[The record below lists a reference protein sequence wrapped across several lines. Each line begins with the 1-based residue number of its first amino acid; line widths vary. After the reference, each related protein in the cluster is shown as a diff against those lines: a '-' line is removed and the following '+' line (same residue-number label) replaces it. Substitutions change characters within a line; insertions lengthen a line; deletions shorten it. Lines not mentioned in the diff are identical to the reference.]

1 MRALLT
7 TNKLNK
13 YLAPILFSTFAI
25 SIESMAKGKESAEQL
40 AFLKAERLAKLG
52 RLDLDDPAAKQL
64 ESYPLYPYLVF
75 NQYSAELNRLTPEDI
90 QQFANRYPDS
100 HLEGLLRFNYTEHL
114 GEKRDWG
121 AFLSHYTEIDS
132 PNTEM
137 QCRYA
142 EALYRQK
149 RTTEASKLAA
159 SLWSVG
165 RSQPDSCDDLFRL
178 FRANGDLTSDVALK
192 RVLNALDANKW
203 GLSGYAL
210 RFVKSE
216 SDRRI
221 ADAARSVYRSPF
233 KVLRMGSGYSA
244 KQLAKIQRI
253 AIERAYRHDPYE
265 ALNLLLKLGKGFDL
279 SLADNLQELTRVGV
293 RVAKELDAHDRIK
306 LAKLDPTFASAEL
319 TEWRIRLAL
328 LEQDWQ
334 EVATLIAKLPKE
346 LQDSPRWQYWLAALP
361 NNPMRTEILDTL
373 RTKRSFYGF
382 LAADHLG
389 QPADLNHEPITLD
402 PTLLAKLRDSKHYL
416 RIKEL
421 TALDRYTVSR
431 SEFNRWIETM
441 SSNEIQHA
449 AHLMNELG
457 WYQQGILAA
466 AYHEFWNDMDLR
478 FPEGF
483 ENLFIK
489 HANKRNIDPI
499 WAQALARQESALFPW
514 ARSSVGAR
522 GLMQLMPRTAKRTA
536 KSIKVKYKSS
546 NLLYDPDFNVQL
558 GTAYLAQMYRQ
569 FDKNR
574 IYATA
579 AYNAGPHRVSR
590 WLKGRENLPLEI
602 FIELIPF
609 DETRTYVQNVLSFS
623 VIYAQ
628 RKGQTRQ
635 MLTPTE
641 QALLALN

>member
-1 MRALLT
+1 MQT
-7 TNKLNK
+7 TNRVNK
-13 YLAPILFSTFAI
+13 FLATILFSTLAI
-25 SIESMAKGKESAEQL
+25 SAESMAKAKESAEQL

-52 RLDLDDPAAKQL
+52 RLDLSDPDVASLKN
-64 ESYPLYPYLVF
+64 YPLYPYLRF
-75 NQYSAELNRLTPEDI
+75 NQLRAQLNQLNPEDVAQFSAE
-90 QQFANRYPDS
+90 FPDS
-100 HLEGLLRFNYTEHL
+100 HLESLLRFNYTEHL
-114 GEKRDWG
+114 GEKRDWD
-121 AFLSHYTEIDS
+121 AFLTHYSEIDS
-132 PNTEM
+132 PNTVM

-149 RTTEASKLAA
+149 QSTEAAKLAA
-159 SLWSVG
+159 KLWSVG

-178 FRANGDLTSDVALK
+178 FRSNGDLTSTVALN

-210 RFVKSE
+210 RFVKSDAE
-216 SDRRI
+216 RRI
-221 ADAARSVYRSPF
+221 ADAARAVYRSPF
-233 KVLRMGSGYSA
+233 KVLQMGSGYSP

-265 ALNLLLKLGKGFDL
+265 ALNLLLKLGKQFDL
-279 SLADNLQELTRVGV
+279 SLTDNLHELTRVGV
-293 RVAKELDAHDRIK
+293 RVAKELDVHDRIK
-306 LAKLDPTFASAEL
+306 LAKLDPQHVSAEL

-361 NNPMRTEILDTL
+361 DNPMRTQILDSL

-389 QPADLNHEPITLD
+389 QPADLNDEPLTLD
-402 PTLLAKLRDSKHYL
+402 QSLLTALRDSSHYR

-421 TALDRYTVSR
+421 TQLDRFTVSR
-431 SEFNRWIETM
+431 SEFNRWIEGM
-441 SSNEIQHA
+441 SENEIQHA

-466 AYHEFWNDMDLR
+466 AYNDIWNDMDLR
-478 FPEGF
+478 FPEGY
-483 ENLFIK
+483 EDLFIK

-522 GLMQLMPRTAKRTA
+522 GLMQLIPRTAKRTA
-536 KSIKVKYKSS
+536 KSLKLKYKGSKR
-546 NLLYDPDFNVQL
+546 LYDPDFNVQL

-590 WLKGRENLPLEI
+590 WLKGREDLPLEV

-628 RKGQTRQ
+628 RKGQPRQ

>member
-1 MRALLT
+1 MFT
-7 TNKLNK
+7 TNKFYK
-13 YLAPILFSTFAI
+13 VIAPILFSTFAI

-52 RLDLDDPAAKQL
+52 RLDLNDPTVQQL

-75 NQYSAELNRLTPEDI
+75 NQFSSELNRLKPKDI
-90 QQFANRYPDS
+90 KHFANQYPDS
-100 HLEGLLRFNYTEHL
+100 HLEGLLRFNYTAYL
-114 GEKRDWG
+114 GERKNWG
-121 AFLSHYTEIDS
+121 EFLSHYSEIDF

-149 RTTEASKLAA
+149 RTTEAAKLAA
-159 SLWSVG
+159 QLWSVG

-178 FRANGDLTSDVALK
+178 FRANGDLTSDVALS

-233 KVLRMGSGYSA
+233 KVLQMGRGYSP

-279 SLADNLQELTRVGV
+279 SQADNLRELTRVGV
-293 RVAKELDAHDRIK
+293 RVAKELDAHDRVK
-306 LAKLDPTFASAEL
+306 LAKLDPTYASAEL

-361 NNPMRTEILDTL
+361 DNPMRTQILDSL
-373 RTKRSFYGF
+373 RSKRSFYGF

-389 QPADLNHEPITLD
+389 QDADLNHEPITFD
-402 PTLLAKLRDSKHYL
+402 QTLLTELRNSKHYL

-421 TALDRYTVSR
+421 TQLDRYTVSR
-431 SEFNRWIETM
+431 SEFNRWIEPM

-466 AYHEFWNDMDLR
+466 AYNEFWNDMDLR

-483 ENLFIK
+483 ENLFVK
-489 HANKRNIDPI
+489 HASRRNIDPI

-536 KSIKVKYKSS
+536 KSIKVKYKSR
-546 NLLYDPDFNVQL
+546 NRLYDPDFNVQL

-590 WLKGRENLPLEI
+590 WLKGREDLPLEI

-628 RKGQTRQ
+628 RKGQPRP

-641 QALLALN
+641 RALLALN

>member
-1 MRALLT
+1 MLE
-7 TNKLNK
+7 TNKFNK
-13 YLAPILFSTFAI
+13 LLASILFSALAI
-25 SIESMAKGKESAEQL
+25 SSETMAKAKESAEQL

-52 RLDLDDPAAKQL
+52 RLDLDDPATKQL

-75 NQYSAELNRLTPEDI
+75 NQLSANLTQLKPDDV
-90 QQFANRYPDS
+90 QQFSDQYPDS
-100 HLEGLLRFNYTEHL
+100 HLEGLLRFNYTAHL
-114 GEKRDWG
+114 AEKRDWG
-121 AFLSHYTEIDS
+121 AFLTGYSEIDS
-132 PNTEM
+132 PSTEM

-142 EALYRQK
+142 EALYRQNH
-149 RTTEASKLAA
+149 TVEAAKLAA
-159 SLWSVG
+159 KLWSVG

-178 FRANGDLTSDVALK
+178 FRSKGDLTSSVALG
-192 RVLNALDANKW
+192 RVLNALDANRW

-221 ADAARSVYRSPF
+221 ADAARSVFRSPF
-233 KVLRMGSGYSA
+233 KVLQLGSGYTP

-253 AIERAYRHDPYE
+253 AVERAYRHDPYE
-265 ALNLLLKLGKGFDL
+265 ALNLLLKLGKRFDL
-279 SLADNLQELTRVGV
+279 KQADNLDELTRVGV

-306 LAKLDPTFASAEL
+306 LAKLDPNYASAEL

-334 EVATLIAKLPKE
+334 DVATLITKLPNE

-361 NNPMRTEILDTL
+361 NNQMRTEILESL
-373 RTKRSFYGF
+373 STKRSFYGF

-389 QPADLNHEPITLD
+389 QAADLNHEPITLD
-402 PTLLAKLRDSKHYL
+402 QNLLAILRSSKHYL

-421 TALDRYTVSR
+421 TELDRFTVSR
-431 SEFNRWIETM
+431 SEFNRWIESMTL
-441 SSNEIQHA
+441 NQIQHA

-466 AYHEFWNDMDLR
+466 AYNELWNDMDLR

-483 ENLFIK
+483 EKLFIK
-489 HANKRNIDPI
+489 HAGKRNIDPI

-536 KSIKVKYKSS
+536 KSIKVKYQGTKR
-546 NLLYDPDFNVQL
+546 LYDPDFNVKL
-558 GTAYLAQMYRQ
+558 GTAYLAKMYHQ

-590 WLKGRENLPLEI
+590 WLKGREDLPLEI

-628 RKGQTRQ
+628 RKGEPRQ

>member
-1 MRALLT
+1 
-7 TNKLNK
+7 
-13 YLAPILFSTFAI
+13 
-25 SIESMAKGKESAEQL
+25 
-40 AFLKAERLAKLG
+40 
-52 RLDLDDPAAKQL
+52 
-64 ESYPLYPYLVF
+64 
-75 NQYSAELNRLTPEDI
+75 
-90 QQFANRYPDS
+90 
-100 HLEGLLRFNYTEHL
+100 
-114 GEKRDWG
+114 
-121 AFLSHYTEIDS
+121 
-132 PNTEM
+132 M

-142 EALYRQK
+142 EALYRQN
-149 RTTEASKLAA
+149 RTEEAAKLAA
-159 SLWSVG
+159 QLWSVG
-165 RSQPDSCDDLFRL
+165 RSQPDNCDDLFRL
-178 FRANGDLTSDVALK
+178 FRSNGDLTSSVALN
-192 RVLNALDANKW
+192 RVLNALDSNRW

-210 RFVKSE
+210 RFVKSD

-233 KVLRMGSGYSA
+233 KVLQLGSGYTP

-265 ALNLLLKLGKGFDL
+265 ALNLLLKLGTRFDL
-279 SLADNLQELTRVGV
+279 SQSDNLDELTRVGV

-306 LAKLDPTFASAEL
+306 LAKLDPNYASAEL

-334 EVATLIAKLPKE
+334 EVATLIAKLPNE
-346 LQDSPRWQYWLAALP
+346 LQASPRWQYWLAALP
-361 NNPMRTEILDTL
+361 NNPMRTQILDSL

-389 QPADLNHEPITLD
+389 QTADLNHEPFTLD
-402 PTLLAKLRDSKHYL
+402 VTLLAQLKKSKHYL

-421 TALDRYTVSR
+421 TELDRYTVSR
-431 SEFNRWIETM
+431 SEFNRWIEKK

-466 AYHEFWNDMDLR
+466 AYNEFWNDMDLR

-483 ENLFIK
+483 EDLFIK

-546 NLLYDPDFNVQL
+546 NRLYDPDFNVQL

-590 WLKGRENLPLEI
+590 WLKGREELPLEI

-628 RKGQTRQ
+628 RKGQPRE

>member
-1 MRALLT
+1 MRT
-7 TNKLNK
+7 TNKLNR
-13 YLAPILFSTFAI
+13 YLASILFSTLAI
-25 SIESMAKGKESAEQL
+25 SVDSMAKVKESAEQL

-52 RLDLDDPAAKQL
+52 RLDLSDAAIKQL

-75 NQYSAELNRLTPEDI
+75 NQLSADLNRLKPDDI
-90 QQFANRYPDS
+90 QRFANQYPDS
-100 HLEGLLRFNYTEHL
+100 HLEGLLRFNFTEHL
-114 GEKRDWG
+114 GEQKDWK
-121 AFLSHYTEIDS
+121 AFLSHYSEIDS

-149 RTTEASKLAA
+149 RTTEAAKLAA
-159 SLWSVG
+159 QLWSAG

-178 FRANGDLTSDVALK
+178 FRANGDLTSPVALN

-210 RFVKSE
+210 RFVKSD

-221 ADAARSVYRSPF
+221 ADAARAVYRSPF
-233 KVLRMGSGYSA
+233 KVLQMGSGYSP

-265 ALNLLLKLGKGFDL
+265 ALNLLLKLGKRFDL
-279 SLADNLQELTRVGV
+279 NLPDNLQELTRVGV

-306 LAKLDPTFASAEL
+306 LAKLDPTYASAEL

-334 EVATLIAKLPKE
+334 EVATLIAKLPTE
-346 LQDSPRWQYWLAALP
+346 LQESPRWQYWLAALP
-361 NNPMRTEILDTL
+361 NNPMRRQILNSL

-389 QPADLNHEPITLD
+389 QAADLNHEPFTLD
-402 PTLLAKLRDSKHYL
+402 QTLLTELRKSKHYL

-421 TALDRYTVSR
+421 TQLDRFTVSR

-441 SSNEIQHA
+441 SSKEIQHA

-466 AYHEFWNDMDLR
+466 AYNEFWNDMDLR

-489 HANKRNIDPI
+489 HAKRRNIDPI

-546 NLLYDPDFNVQL
+546 NRLYDPDFNVQL

-590 WLKGRENLPLEI
+590 WLKGREDLPLEI

-628 RKGQTRQ
+628 RKGQPRA
-635 MLTPTE
+635 MLTPSE

>member
-1 MRALLT
+1 M
-7 TNKLNK
+7 
-13 YLAPILFSTFAI
+13 
-25 SIESMAKGKESAEQL
+25 
-40 AFLKAERLAKLG
+40 
-52 RLDLDDPAAKQL
+52 
-64 ESYPLYPYLVF
+64 
-75 NQYSAELNRLTPEDI
+75 
-90 QQFANRYPDS
+90 
-100 HLEGLLRFNYTEHL
+100 RFNYTAHL

-121 AFLSHYTEIDS
+121 AFLNLYDEIDS
-132 PNTEM
+132 PSTEM

-142 EALYRQK
+142 EALYRQN
-149 RTTEASKLAA
+149 RTEDAATLAA
-159 SLWSVG
+159 KLWSVG
-165 RSQPDSCDDLFRL
+165 RSQSDSCDDLFRL
-178 FRANGDLTSDVALK
+178 FRSKGDLTSSVALE
-192 RVLNALDANKW
+192 RVLNALDANRW

-221 ADAARSVYRSPF
+221 ADAARSVFRSPF
-233 KVLRMGSGYSA
+233 KVLQLGSGYTP

-253 AIERAYRHDPYE
+253 AVERAYRHDPYE

-279 SLADNLQELTRVGV
+279 KQADNLDELTRVGV

-306 LAKLDPTFASAEL
+306 LAKLDPNYASAEL

-334 EVATLIAKLPKE
+334 EVATLIAKLPSE

-361 NNPMRTEILDTL
+361 NNPMRTDILESL
-373 RTKRSFYGF
+373 STKRSFYGF

-389 QPADLNHEPITLD
+389 QAADLNHEPITFD
-402 PTLLAKLRDSKHYL
+402 QNLLANLRSSTHYL

-421 TALDRYTVSR
+421 TELDRFTVSR
-431 SEFNRWIETM
+431 SEFNRWIDAMTL
-441 SSNEIQHA
+441 NQIQHA

-466 AYHEFWNDMDLR
+466 AYNELWNDMDLR

-489 HANKRNIDPI
+489 HASKQNIDPI

-522 GLMQLMPRTAKRTA
+522 GLMQLMPRTAKQTA
-536 KSIKVKYKSS
+536 KSIKVKYQGTKR
-546 NLLYDPDFNVQL
+546 LYDPDYNVQL
-558 GTAYLAQMYRQ
+558 GTAYLAKMYHQ

-590 WLKGRENLPLEI
+590 WLKGREDLPLEI

-628 RKGQTRQ
+628 RKGEPRQ

>member
-1 MRALLT
+1 
-7 TNKLNK
+7 LNK
-13 YLAPILFSTFAI
+13 FLAPILFSTLAI
-25 SIESMAKGKESAEQL
+25 SLESMAKATESAEQL

-52 RLDLDDPAAKQL
+52 RLDLHDPATKQL
-64 ESYPLYPYLVF
+64 ESYPLFPYLVF
-75 NQYSAELNRLTPEDI
+75 NQLSSELNRLNPEDV
-90 QQFANRYPDS
+90 QQFTNQYPDS
-100 HLEGLLRFNYTEHL
+100 HLEGLLRFNYTAYL
-114 GEKRDWG
+114 GEQKNWG
-121 AFLSHYTEIDS
+121 AFLTLYDEIDS
-132 PNTEM
+132 PSTEM

-142 EALYRQK
+142 EALYQQK
-149 RTTEASKLAA
+149 RTEEAAKLA
-159 SLWSVG
+159 SQLWSVG
-165 RSQPDSCDDLFRL
+165 HSQPDSCDDLFRL
-178 FRANGDLTSDVALK
+178 FRSHGDLTSPVALN
-192 RVLNALDANKW
+192 RVLNALDENRW

-233 KVLRMGSGYSA
+233 KALQLGSGYTP

-253 AIERAYRHDPYE
+253 AIKRAYRHDPYE
-265 ALNLLLKLGKGFDL
+265 ALNLLLKLGKRFDL
-279 SLADNLQELTRVGV
+279 SLAENLHELTRVGV

-306 LAKLDPTFASAEL
+306 LAKLDPNYASAEL

-334 EVATLIAKLPKE
+334 EVATLIAKLPDE
-346 LQDSPRWQYWLAALP
+346 LQESPRWQYWLAALP
-361 NNPMRTEILDTL
+361 NNPLRTEILDSL

-389 QPADLNHEPITLD
+389 QAADLNHEPITLD
-402 PTLLAKLRDSKHYL
+402 QDLLATLRSSKHFL

-421 TALDRYTVSR
+421 TELDRFTVSR

-441 SSNEIQHA
+441 TSNEIQHA

-466 AYHEFWNDMDLR
+466 AYNEFWNDMDLR

-483 ENLFIK
+483 ESLFIK
-489 HANKRNIDPI
+489 HASKRNIDPI

-522 GLMQLMPRTAKRTA
+522 GLMQLMPRTAKQTA
-536 KSIKVKYKSS
+536 KSIKVSYKGS
-546 NLLYDPDFNVQL
+546 NRLYDPDFNVQL
-558 GTAYLAQMYRQ
+558 GTAYLEKMYRQ

-579 AYNAGPHRVSR
+579 AYNAGPHRVRR
-590 WLKGRENLPLEI
+590 WLKGREDLPLEI

-628 RKGQTRQ
+628 RKGQARE